1 MRGDTALP
9 HRKLHVGVE
18 LMAVLLSAA
27 LALMLT
33 SLTSGAGKEIAA
45 SDHRVV
51 KQALLGEERRQ
62 SYMQSLLGILPKSE
76 PWEEWLKSTGEQ
88 PPDFDA
94 MPSIPELPDPLKMY
108 ADGSSVKT
116 KEAWEA
122 RRQEIRSLFTQ
133 YVLGTAPPS
142 PNNLKA
148 EIVSS
153 EVENGTTV
161 RKVVLTF
168 GPGSGA
174 RLGLELIIPP
184 GDFPKPVFLT
194 QHNHRGWAMIAV
206 RRGYIACIY
215 NAADSKDDTEQF
227 TQVYP
232 EYGWSA
238 LRRRAWAASRCV
250 DYLQT
255 LPEVDASKIVITGHS
270 RNGKQSLIAAAY
282 DDRISAVISSSS
294 GAGGSMPYR
303 FFNEAHFGEGI
314 ELLTRV
320 FPHWFH
326 PRLRFFVGREDK
338 LPVDN
343 NLLISLI
350 APRPCLLST
359 AINDPVEST
368 WGMQLIYLSCKKVYS
383 FLGSDD
389 RIALRWRY
397 GSHETRAEDI
407 EDYLDWCD
415 FVFGRGGRT
424 FPERLLHP
432 AGFQSWLKLSGE
444 KPESA
449 SFKAR
454 TAIELSEEDA
464 KQWDGKRSE
473 LVSKI
478 KWLLGEEPPRAKHEL
493 DRYGAEASHTASM
506 LGRSYAPEGVEKLS
520 VTFGEYCTGDVYA
533 PKGAAAA
540 GKKLPAVLWLH
551 PWSFSNGY
559 TAGYRRGEQPYINF
573 ARRGYVVFCFDM
585 VGFGTR
591 IEEGESFYKRTPRWS
606 LLGKMVR
613 DAEDAVTALTELPFV
628 DPSRIYC
635 VGYSLGGMVGVFLSA
650 LDGRV
655 AGTASVCGFTPFST
669 DTPDKYTG
677 GLGKYCESF
686 LLLPRLGFF
695 LGSEKKVPV
704 DFHELLAL
712 IAPKPVLVVAPTLD
726 KDASAQ
732 DVEACVQQARRVYAA
747 KGASSALELQTPL
760 DYNRFGPEMQ
770 EEVLKWLNR
779 ISGVGS

>member
-1 MRGDTALP
+1 
-9 HRKLHVGVE
+9 
-18 LMAVLLSAA
+18 MAVLHFSVAF
-27 LALMLT
+27 ALMLA
-33 SLTSGAGKEIAA
+33 SLTSDAEKLVA
-45 SDHRVV
+45 SNNCVSN
-51 KQALLGEERRQ
+51 QILGEERRQ
-62 SYMQSLLGILPKSE
+62 FYMQSLLRFLPKSE
-76 PWEEWLKSTGEQ
+76 PWEEWLRSTGEQ

-94 MPSIPELPDPLKMY
+94 MPSIPDLPDPLTMY
-108 ADGSSVKT
+108 SDGSLIKT
-116 KEAWEA
+116 KKAWDA

-142 PNNLKA
+142 PNNLRA
-148 EIVSS
+148 EVVSS
-153 EVENGTTV
+153 KVENGCTV
-161 RKVVLTF
+161 QDVVLTF
-168 GPGSGA
+168 GPNSGA

-184 GDFPKPVFLT
+184 GNLPKPVFLT
-194 QHNHRGWAMIAV
+194 QHNHRGWAVIAV

-215 NAADSKDDTEQF
+215 NAADSKDNTEQF

-232 EYGWSA
+232 NYSWSA

-250 DYLQT
+250 DYLRT

-343 NLLISLI
+343 NLLISLV

-359 AINDPVEST
+359 AVNDPVEST

-383 FLGSDD
+383 FLGSEDKL
-389 RIALRWRY
+389 ALRWRP
-397 GSHETRAEDI
+397 GSHETRAEEI

-415 FVFGRGGRT
+415 YVFGRGGHG

-432 AGFQSWLKLSGE
+432 AGFQNWLKLSGE
-444 KPESA
+444 KPGNARFET
-449 SFKAR
+449 R
-454 TAIELSEEDA
+454 TAVELAEGDV
-464 KQWDGKRSE
+464 KQWDNRRLE

-478 KWLLGEEPPRAKHEL
+478 KWLLGEEPPRARHKL

-506 LGRSYAPEGVEKLS
+506 LGRAYVPEDVEKLS

-533 PKGAAAA
+533 PKGAAAS

-573 ARRGYVVFCFDM
+573 ARHGYAVFCFDM
-585 VGFGTR
+585 IGFGTR
-591 IEEGESFYKRTPRWS
+591 IEEGEGFYRRAPKWS

-613 DAEDAVTALTELPFV
+613 DAEDAVTALAELPFV
-628 DPSRIYC
+628 DSNRIYC
-635 VGYSLGGMVGVFLSA
+635 VGYSLGGMVGIFLSA
-650 LDGRV
+650 LDERV
-655 AGTASVCGFTPFST
+655 AG
-669 DTPDKYTG
+669 
-677 GLGKYCESF
+677 
-686 LLLPRLGFF
+686 
-695 LGSEKKVPV
+695 
-704 DFHELLAL
+704 
-712 IAPKPVLVVAPTLD
+712 
-726 KDASAQ
+726 
-732 DVEACVQQARRVYAA
+732 
-747 KGASSALELQTPL
+747 
-760 DYNRFGPEMQ
+760 
-770 EEVLKWLNR
+770 
-779 ISGVGS
+779 